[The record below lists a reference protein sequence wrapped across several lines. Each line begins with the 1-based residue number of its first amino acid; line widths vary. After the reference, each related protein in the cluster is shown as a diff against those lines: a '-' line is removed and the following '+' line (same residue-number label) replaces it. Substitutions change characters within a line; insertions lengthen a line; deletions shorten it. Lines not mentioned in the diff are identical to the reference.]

1 MYERTKE
8 PRSPVN
14 QEKVKEHIK
23 FTVMKNWVGHVYGF
37 ADWLNTQVEEKPLVI
52 HDLNGQVLF
61 YEYQIKSKNQV
72 VGVVKGSASKSL
84 GSPVPQI
91 QLGPRRWDPD
101 AAVINARG
109 RVKKLYPNADISGTE
124 FVCYSYPKIGV
135 KVDLID
141 KTGGIQSFIFDVAST
156 NLVERFGSDELEG
169 FTSRS
174 IYDEITEQDVT
185 KREARWNA
193 MDKELQEVKI
203 KIPRIFEQGVNPDER
218 KPIEEVY
225 IKQSIYPAISISLFS
240 QKIIQYCPHCST
252 HDCKALHSQQT
263 DVYCAVATGQ
273 MILDF
278 YRYYYSQAEIATAM
292 GTGSGGTGQSGQIA
306 GYQSLSRQCLE
317 ATLDETASWSEA
329 KAEIDANRPLK
340 SGIPGHA
347 RACFGWKRQ
356 NIYLI
361 GTAPARWLYIL
372 DPWPW
377 NSNICQ
383 GGAVYWEDWTAKDHT
398 NFIYVRHR
406 NTSCT

>member
-14 QEKVKEHIK
+14 EEKVKEHIK
-23 FTVMKNWVGHVYGF
+23 FTVMKNWIGQVYGF
-37 ADWLNTQVEEKPLVI
+37 ADWFNTQLEEKPLVI

-91 QLGPRRWDPD
+91 QLGPRRWDPA
-101 AAVINARG
+101 AAVLNAKEK
-109 RVKKLYPNADISGTE
+109 VKNLYPNGDISDTE

-141 KTGGIQSFIFDVAST
+141 KKGGIQSFIFDVAST
-156 NLVERFGSDELEG
+156 NLVERFGADELEG

-174 IYDEITEQDVT
+174 IYDEITEQGVT

-193 MDKELQEVKI
+193 IDKELQAVKI
-203 KIPRIFEQGVNPDER
+203 KIPRIFEPGVNPDER

-225 IKQSIYPAISISLFS
+225 IKQSIYPPISISLFS

-252 HDCKALHSQQT
+252 HNCNALHSQQT

-278 YRYYYSQAEIATAM
+278 YRYYYSQVEIATAM
-292 GTGSGGTGQSGQIA
+292 GTGSTGTGQSGQIA
-306 GYQSLSRQCLE
+306 GYQGLSKQCLE
-317 ATLDETASWSEA
+317 ATLDESASWSEA

-356 NIYLI
+356 NIFLI
-361 GTAPARWLYIL
+361 GATPARWLFIL

-383 GGAVYWEDWTAKDHT
+383 GGAVYWEDWTAEDHT